1 MSFNTTLTQKAV
13 FNAVAIRDTKPVHSD
28 SFLLDQLNDKAV
40 IVVNGLDQNITL
52 KTQLSLDGVTWTDV
66 GTTDVDT
73 TVTVNAGSSLVTNQD
88 DSVLTGIKALAGY
101 VRLVATAS
109 SAPTSGTLT
118 AYIQGMSC

>member
-13 FNAVAIRDTKPVHSD
+13 FNAVTIRDTKPANSD
-28 SFLLDQLNDKAV
+28 SFLLDQLKDKAV

-52 KTQLSLDGVTWTDV
+52 KTQLSFDGVTWTDV
-66 GTTDVDT
+66 GT
-73 TVTVNAGSSLVTNQD
+73 TVTVNAGSSLVTNQN
-88 DSVLTGIKALAGY
+88 DSVLTGIKTLAGY